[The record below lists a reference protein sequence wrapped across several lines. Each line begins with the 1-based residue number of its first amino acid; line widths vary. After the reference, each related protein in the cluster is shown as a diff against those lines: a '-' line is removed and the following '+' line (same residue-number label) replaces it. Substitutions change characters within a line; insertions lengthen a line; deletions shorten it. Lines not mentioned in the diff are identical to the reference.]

1 MTIRHHGG
9 SMFFRRHAAL
19 ALAAMLAFLA
29 PALTG
34 CSSNVGGHDYK
45 AADAQRSY
53 SVHQGTVVSVQPV
66 TIHGDTRDQQTLGGI
81 IGAVAGGVIGSTIG
95 GGSGRTLSSLGG
107 ALLGGAAGAGAG
119 TLTSRET
126 GLQIILRD
134 DHGNEEVV
142 VQGAEPAIQPGQ
154 RVRVIVGADGSRRVE
169 PAY

>member
-1 MTIRHHGG
+1 
-9 SMFFRRHAAL
+9 MFFRRYAAL
-19 ALAAMLAFLA
+19 VPAVMLVLLCPAF
-29 PALTG
+29 TG
-34 CSSNVGGHDYK
+34 CSSNVGGYDYK

-53 SVHQGTVVSVQPV
+53 SAHQGTVVSVQPV

-81 IGAVAGGVIGSTIG
+81 VGAVAGGVIGSTIG
-95 GGSGRTLSSLGG
+95 SGTGRTFSSLGG

-134 DHGNEEVV
+134 DYGNEEVV
-142 VQGAEPAIQPGQ
+142 VQGAEPAIQPGM